1 MSLLFSRLKYSS
13 IPFVI
18 AGVAFKFAHCQWQ
31 SAHVQGVHK
40 KVIIYRDIGICVYRL
55 ITYQKGKK
63 KRRCQTQRE
72 SRGINIW
79 QRSILKTSF
88 GQCLY
93 MAFCEPFSSLML
105 FS

>member
-63 KRRCQTQRE
+63 KKEGVKHSVSPEESIFGRE
-72 SRGINIW
+72 ASSRHLLDNVSTW
-79 QRSILKTSF
+79 PSVS
-88 GQCLY
+88 
-93 MAFCEPFSSLML
+93 PSPP
-105 FS
+105 